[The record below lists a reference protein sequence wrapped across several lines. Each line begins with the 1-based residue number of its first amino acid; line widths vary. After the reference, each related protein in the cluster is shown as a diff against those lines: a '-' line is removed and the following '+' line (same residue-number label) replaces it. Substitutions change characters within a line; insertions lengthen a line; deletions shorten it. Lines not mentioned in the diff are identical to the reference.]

1 MLVSFVLFAKHLLF
15 SSSASTERIFLNM
28 SSCDIYIVLFC
39 IVLRRPRGHCSTE
52 PLDVFV
58 RSVALHYIT
67 IEGWIVLLVYFLS
80 KRFYFASC
88 QWNGGE
94 LSDMLRGSI
103 TRNIYGVS
111 RLSLFTLIFVS
122 PASFAR
128 NKMTEDWKWN
138 EHTERNVTD

>member
-28 SSCDIYIVLFC
+28 SSCDIYILYCSVLYWEDPEDTAQQSPWMCLFA
-39 IVLRRPRGHCSTE
+39 T
-52 PLDVFV
+52 
-58 RSVALHYIT
+58 VALHYIT

-111 RLSLFTLIFVS
+111 RLSLFTLILCHLR
-122 PASFAR
+122 PLLGI
-128 NKMTEDWKWN
+128 KWLKIEN
-138 EHTERNVTD
+138 EMSKQNRM